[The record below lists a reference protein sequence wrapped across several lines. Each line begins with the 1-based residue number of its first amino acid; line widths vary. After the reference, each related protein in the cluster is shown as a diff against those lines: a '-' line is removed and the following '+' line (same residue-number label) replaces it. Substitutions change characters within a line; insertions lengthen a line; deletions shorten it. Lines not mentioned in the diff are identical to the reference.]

1 MIEMC
6 DMEIG
11 KLGIIKKID
20 IEDNFKRRLMDIGVV
35 NGESVVRVLEDYFR
49 GISAYVIM
57 DSLIAIRDNDVRG
70 IKVIYE

>member
-1 MIEMC
+1 MC

-11 KLGIIKKID
+11 KNGVIKIID
-20 IEDNFKRRLMDIGVV
+20 IEDNFKRRLMDIGIV